1 MSPREKVRRK
11 YQWNPKWN
19 KDPNYNCTTCK
30 NLGEAPMI
38 GSFSTHWGCYFNGR
52 YQRWVPQKLA
62 KRKAV
67 CTVSEERGKFPS
79 ADVHWQPI
87 QGADLP
93 VVAKPLEHPER
104 QSKLA

>member
-79 ADVHWQPI
+79 SDVHWEPI
-87 QGADLP
+87 QGAGLP
-93 VVAKPLEHPER
+93 VVAKPLEHLER